1 MARVRVEDFSVL
13 ATSRLL
19 SALTGCRVGSSSV
32 VSQFRSPASR
42 PSPSAIDFCL
52 NVVVLLLSDI
62 FFPNGLIVVPSLS
75 LSAVVPSLSL
85 RSSFLS
91 SIPPYPSAS
100 LSSRSSPF
108 SISLSSIPPSP
119 PLRQLTEPFPLSST
133 SIAPSYSPSQGY
145 QSPLHPLT
153 TLLYL
158 ACNLVIGY
166 LPALPSHLLYLT
178 DNHLFACNS

>member
-19 SALTGCRVGSSSV
+19 STLTGCRVGSSSA
-32 VSQFRSPASR
+32 VSPFRSPASR
-42 PSPSAIDFCL
+42 PSPSAVDFSL
-52 NVVVLLLSDI
+52 NVVILLSDI

-85 RSSFLS
+85 RSSSLS

-100 LSSRSSPF
+100 LSSCSSPF

-133 SIAPSYSPSQGY
+133 FIAPSYSPS
-145 QSPLHPLT
+145 
-153 TLLYL
+153 
-158 ACNLVIGY
+158 
-166 LPALPSHLLYLT
+166 
-178 DNHLFACNS
+178 